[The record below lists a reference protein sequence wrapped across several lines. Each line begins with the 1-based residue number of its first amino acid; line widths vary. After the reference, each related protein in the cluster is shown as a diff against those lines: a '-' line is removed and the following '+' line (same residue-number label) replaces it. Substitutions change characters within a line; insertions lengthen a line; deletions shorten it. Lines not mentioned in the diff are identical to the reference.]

1 MAASAAST
9 RVRGARPLLLTL
21 VSRFILVAFIPVL
34 IVGLLFRLYYEP
46 LMLQDVETRQGYA
59 ADAIARQLEG
69 HFSIANRELGS
80 LAELFRSSPKLDRA
94 QIQTLLDT
102 YADSSDFYE
111 AIYLSDAEGRID
123 SIGLPASKRKLRQN
137 LLGLDIS
144 AREFVRQ
151 AQSSKQ
157 SVWSNS
163 FLSTVSARLA
173 VAMAQPVGQR
183 TLAGEVAISPLPDL
197 ARQLSQNGALQIRML
212 DRQHQLIADS
222 QTTQSGLQLNLG
234 HLQVLHDPSVRSFDF
249 EGQKLLGLARKV
261 SGPDWQVL
269 VAQPQQQA
277 YELIDT
283 TWRRILIAL
292 GLALATALLI
302 AGSTSWSLA
311 RRISQFTR
319 HVGEIAN
326 GNYAR
331 PMEQSSI
338 SELNTLRAS
347 LQRMVGA
354 IHEREQA
361 LLDTAQSL
369 RESEDRLLATLEYTP
384 NVAVQWFD
392 ASGHILLWNHASE
405 SIYAIAREDALGKT
419 LDQLFHGP
427 KQQSMFLASLEQAAK
442 GHAVGPYLSELQLSP
457 ERKICVLT
465 TTFSIPAADGRLQF
479 VSMDIDVTEQKRAEL
494 AYRELNATLEQRV
507 IERTNALSQSNA
519 DLSKAMASLQRAQT
533 ELVQSEKLAAL
544 GSLVAGIAHE
554 LNTPVGNG
562 LMAASTLQDYG
573 RDIAAAVGKGALKRS
588 MLEQF
593 LLDNKTATDIL
604 VRNLRRASEL
614 ITSFKQVAV
623 DQASSQRRRF
633 QLSEVVKEI
642 LITLGPTLKK
652 TPFVIDSNIDDS
664 IELDSY
670 PGALGQVLVNLIN
683 NALIHGLSG
692 LEHGK
697 IGLYAFPY
705 EPGWIELAISD
716 NGRGIAEEHLPRI
729 FDPFFTT
736 RLGQGGSGLGL
747 NIVHNLVTG
756 VLGGKL
762 EVASQLGWGVRFAIR
777 LPLCAPSGEPH
788 HNEAE
793 PSAAEAEAEAEAEAS
808 AADADADADASAEPD
823 QPPSADHP

>member
-9 RVRGARPLLLTL
+9 KVRGARPLLLTL
-21 VSRFILVAFIPVL
+21 ASRFILVACIPVL
-34 IVGLLFRLYYEP
+34 TVGLLFRLYYEP

-80 LAELFRSSPKLDRA
+80 LAELFRSSQKLDNA

-111 AIYLSDAEGRID
+111 AIYLSDAEGRIS

-173 VAMAQPVGQR
+173 VALAQPVGQR
-183 TLAGEVAISPLPDL
+183 TLVGEVAISPLPEL
-197 ARQLSQNGALQIRML
+197 ARQLSQNGSLQIRML

-222 QTTQSGLQLNLG
+222 QTDQSGLQLNLG
-234 HLQVLHDPSVRSFDF
+234 HLQVLHDSSVRSFDF
-249 EGQKLLGLARKV
+249 DGQQLLGLARKV
-261 SGPDWQVL
+261 SGPGWQVL

-292 GLALATALLI
+292 GLALAAALLI

-326 GNYAR
+326 GNYDL
-331 PMEQSSI
+331 PMERSHI
-338 SELNTLRAS
+338 RELNTLRSS
-347 LQRMVGA
+347 LQRMVAA

-361 LLDTAQSL
+361 LLDTAKSL
-369 RESEDRLLATLEYTP
+369 HESEDRLLATLEYTP
-384 NVAVQWFD
+384 NVAVRWFD
-392 ASGHILLWNHASE
+392 EQGHVLLWNHASE
-405 SIYAIAREDALGKT
+405 SIYGIPREEALGKT
-419 LDQLFHGP
+419 LDQLFHTAG
-427 KQQSMFLASLEQAAK
+427 QQAMFLATLTEAAK
-442 GHAVGPYLSELQLSP
+442 GAPVGPYLSELSIGSD
-457 ERKICVLT
+457 RHIYVLT
-465 TTFSIPAADGRLQF
+465 TTFSIPAADGSLQF

-494 AYRELNATLEQRV
+494 AYRELNASLEQRV
-507 IERTNALSQSNA
+507 NERTEALSQSNA
-519 DLSKAMASLQRAQT
+519 ELSKAMGTLQRAQN

-554 LNTPVGNG
+554 LNTPVGNS
-562 LMAASTLQDYG
+562 LMAASTLEDYS
-573 RDIAAAVGKGALKRS
+573 RDIAAAVGAGALKRS
-588 MLEQF
+588 MLDQF
-593 LLDNKTATDIL
+593 LQDNKTATDIL

-623 DQASSQRRRF
+623 DQASAQRRTF

-705 EPGWIELAISD
+705 ESGWIELTLSD
-716 NGRGIAEEHLPRI
+716 NGHGIAPEHLPRI

-777 LPLCAPSGEPH
+777 LPLCAPSGVEALADTPGAAASGAAASDDPGANDTDSAPPAPH
-788 HNEAE
+788 
-793 PSAAEAEAEAEAEAS
+793 
-808 AADADADADASAEPD
+808 
-823 QPPSADHP
+823 Q

>member
-1 MAASAAST
+1 MAASAALT
-9 RVRGARPLLLTL
+9 KVRGARPLLLTL
-21 VSRFILVAFIPVL
+21 ASRFILVACIPVL
-34 IVGLLFRLYYEP
+34 TVGLLFRLYYEP

-80 LAELFRSSPKLDRA
+80 LAELFRSSQKLDNA

-111 AIYLSDAEGRID
+111 AIYLSDAEGRIS

-173 VAMAQPVGQR
+173 VALAQPVGQR
-183 TLAGEVAISPLPDL
+183 TLVGEVAISPLPEL
-197 ARQLSQNGALQIRML
+197 ARQLSQNGSLQIRML

-222 QTTQSGLQLNLG
+222 QTDQSGLQLNLG
-234 HLQVLHDPSVRSFDF
+234 HLQVLHDSSVRSFDF
-249 EGQKLLGLARKV
+249 DGQQLLGLARKV
-261 SGPDWQVL
+261 SGPGWQVL

-292 GLALATALLI
+292 GLALAAALLI

-326 GNYAR
+326 GNYDL
-331 PMEQSSI
+331 PMERSHI
-338 SELNTLRAS
+338 RELNTLRSS
-347 LQRMVGA
+347 LQRMVAA

-361 LLDTAQSL
+361 LLDTAKSL
-369 RESEDRLLATLEYTP
+369 HESEDRLLATLEYTP
-384 NVAVQWFD
+384 NVAVRWFD
-392 ASGHILLWNHASE
+392 EQGHVLLWNHASE
-405 SIYAIAREDALGKT
+405 SIYGIPREEALGKT
-419 LDQLFHGP
+419 LDQLFHTAG
-427 KQQSMFLASLEQAAK
+427 QQAMFLATLTEAAK
-442 GHAVGPYLSELQLSP
+442 GAPVGPYLSELKLTP
-457 ERKICVLT
+457 ERHIYVLT
-465 TTFSIPAADGRLQF
+465 TTFSIPAADGSLQF

-494 AYRELNATLEQRV
+494 AYRELNASLEQRV
-507 IERTNALSQSNA
+507 NERTEALSQSNA
-519 DLSKAMASLQRAQT
+519 

-554 LNTPVGNG
+554 LNTPVGNS
-562 LMAASTLQDYG
+562 LMAASTLEDYS
-573 RDIAAAVGKGALKRS
+573 RDITAAVSAGALKRS
-588 MLEQF
+588 MLDQF
-593 LLDNKTATDIL
+593 LQDNKTATDIL

-614 ITSFKQVAV
+614 ITNFKQVAV
-623 DQASSQRRRF
+623 DQASAQRRTF

-705 EPGWIELAISD
+705 ESGWIELTLSD
-716 NGRGIAEEHLPRI
+716 NGHGIAPEHLPRI

-777 LPLCAPSGEPH
+777 LPLCAPSGVEALADTPGAAASDDPGANDTDSAPPAPH
-788 HNEAE
+788 
-793 PSAAEAEAEAEAEAS
+793 
-808 AADADADADASAEPD
+808 
-823 QPPSADHP
+823 Q

>member
-9 RVRGARPLLLTL
+9 KVRGARPLLLTL
-21 VSRFILVAFIPVL
+21 ASRFILVACIPVL
-34 IVGLLFRLYYEP
+34 TVGLLFRLYYEP

-80 LAELFRSSPKLDRA
+80 LAELFRSSQKLDNA

-111 AIYLSDAEGRID
+111 AIYLSDAEGRIS

-173 VAMAQPVGQR
+173 VALAQPVGQR
-183 TLAGEVAISPLPDL
+183 TLVGEVAISPLPEL
-197 ARQLSQNGALQIRML
+197 ARQLSQNGSLQIRML

-222 QTTQSGLQLNLG
+222 QTDQSGLQLNLG
-234 HLQVLHDPSVRSFDF
+234 HLQVLHDSSVRSFDF
-249 EGQKLLGLARKV
+249 DGQQLLGLARKV
-261 SGPDWQVL
+261 SGPGWQVL

-292 GLALATALLI
+292 GLALAAALLI

-326 GNYAR
+326 GNYDL
-331 PMEQSSI
+331 PMERSHI
-338 SELNTLRAS
+338 RELNTLRSS
-347 LQRMVGA
+347 LQRMVAA

-361 LLDTAQSL
+361 LLDTAKSL
-369 RESEDRLLATLEYTP
+369 HESEDRLLATLEYTP
-384 NVAVQWFD
+384 NVAVRWFD
-392 ASGHILLWNHASE
+392 EQGHVLLWNHASE
-405 SIYAIAREDALGKT
+405 SIYGIPREEALGKT
-419 LDQLFHGP
+419 LDQLFHTAG
-427 KQQSMFLASLEQAAK
+427 QQAMFLATLTEAAK
-442 GHAVGPYLSELQLSP
+442 GAPVGPYLSELKLTP
-457 ERKICVLT
+457 ERHIYVLT
-465 TTFSIPAADGRLQF
+465 TTFSIPAADGSLQF

-494 AYRELNATLEQRV
+494 AYRELNASLEQRV
-507 IERTNALSQSNA
+507 NERTEALSQSNA
-519 DLSKAMASLQRAQT
+519 ELSKAMGTLQRAQN

-554 LNTPVGNG
+554 LNTPVGNS
-562 LMAASTLQDYG
+562 LMAASTLEDYS
-573 RDIAAAVGKGALKRS
+573 RDIAAAVGAGALKRS
-588 MLEQF
+588 MLDQF
-593 LLDNKTATDIL
+593 LQDNKTATDIL

-623 DQASSQRRRF
+623 DQASAQRRTF

-705 EPGWIELAISD
+705 ESGWIELTLSD
-716 NGRGIAEEHLPRI
+716 NGHGIAPEHLPRI

-777 LPLCAPSGEPH
+777 LPLCAPSGVEALADTPGAAASDAPGTNDTDSAPPAPH
-788 HNEAE
+788 
-793 PSAAEAEAEAEAEAS
+793 
-808 AADADADADASAEPD
+808 
-823 QPPSADHP
+823 Q